1 MADWTGCDQVIPREK
16 KSPGTVFS
24 RFVLHKTASAQGIS
38 SSMLVRELCVR
49 RSLNWFFSGRNENR
63 TNSLQN
69 GKLCQMASIN
79 CFQQVKIIY
88 MDNG

>member
-1 MADWTGCDQVIPREK
+1 MWLTGQDVIKSFLVKKRVQVLC
-16 KSPGTVFS
+16 SV
-24 RFVLHKTASAQGIS
+24 VLYCTKRRQPKGYP
-38 SSMLVRELCVR
+38 SMLVRELCVR